1 MPKTIKTA
9 LLSELVLEVFRLNG
23 RLIAAGDSLVA
34 PLGLT
39 SARWQVL
46 GAIVIMREPSPVVR
60 WATAIGLTRQS
71 VQRIVDELETEG
83 VITFRPNPRHK
94 RAKLVTLTAKGS
106 ATIEATMKLQQPW
119 AATLAA
125 EVDRQALETTLH
137 TLKQLRAKTESAAQ
151 AGGEF

>member
-1 MPKTIKTA
+1 MPKTVKTA

-23 RLIAAGDSLVA
+23 RLTAAEDGLVA
-34 PLGLT
+34 PVGLT

-46 GAIVIMREPSPVVR
+46 GAIVILREPSPVVR
-60 WATAIGLTRQS
+60 LATAIGLTRQS

-106 ATIEATMKLQQPW
+106 AVVEATMKLQQSW
-119 AATLAA
+119 AARLAA

-137 TLKQLRAKTESAAQ
+137 TLEQLRAKLD
-151 AGGEF
+151 